1 MAEMTRSTSVAV
13 LAPEFDD
20 FLFASIGEDRNGMLL
35 SVVSALARL
44 DVDPWQ
50 EAANL
55 AQLPG
60 ITATRRL
67 ASLIAALPDR
77 SSSVHL
83 DHGAIAAR
91 LIARLP
97 HRAGLNARSA
107 EILLGV
113 SVPAVMQSP
122 SFRYAALALL
132 AIVLG
137 GLTFAASQRPA
148 ARVHNADAPASSAVG
163 SATSPPKSSQ

>member
-1 MAEMTRSTSVAV
+1 MAEMARSARVTTLVT
-13 LAPEFDD
+13 EFDD
-20 FLFASIGEDRNGMLL
+20 FLFAPIGEDRNGMLL

-67 ASLIAALPDR
+67 VSLIGALPDR
-77 SSSVHL
+77 PLAHMDTAAV
-83 DHGAIAAR
+83 AAR

-97 HRAGLNARSA
+97 HRAASDAPPA
-107 EILLGV
+107 EVGFGFQ
-113 SVPAVMQSP
+113 VPAVMQSQP
-122 SFRYAALALL
+122 FRYGAFIVLVV
-132 AIVLG
+132 VLG
-137 GLTFAASQRPA
+137 GLTIAASQRSAPQI
-148 ARVHNADAPASSAVG
+148 HNAVAPASSPDIP
-163 SATSPPKSSQ
+163 TPRSPISGQ

>member
-1 MAEMTRSTSVAV
+1 MAEMTRSARVSA

-20 FLFASIGEDRNGMLL
+20 FLFAPIGEDMNGMLL

-60 ITATRRL
+60 TTATRRL

-77 SSSVHL
+77 PSMHL
-83 DHGAIAAR
+83 DPETTAAR

-97 HRAGLNARSA
+97 RRVGSPAKPA
-107 EILLGV
+107 EDWIGFQF
-113 SVPAVMQSP
+113 PAVVQSRP
-122 SFRYAALALL
+122 FRYAAFVVMIA
-132 AIVLG
+132 VLG
-137 GLTFAASQRPA
+137 GLTVAASQRSS
-148 ARVHNADAPASSAVG
+148 ARVNKAEAPTFSTGVASPPLPAVG
-163 SATSPPKSSQ
+163 R